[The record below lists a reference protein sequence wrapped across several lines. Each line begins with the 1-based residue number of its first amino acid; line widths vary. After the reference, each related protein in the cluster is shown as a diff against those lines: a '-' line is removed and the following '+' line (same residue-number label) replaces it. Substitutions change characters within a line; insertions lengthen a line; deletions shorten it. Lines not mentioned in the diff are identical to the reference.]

1 MAGHTLSPVD
11 STAHSSSLP
20 QSAHFLDQSLHHMPG
35 LSSGS
40 VHFLEFSALLVSVKL
55 SFLSLVLNLP
65 FADVSILLADALG
78 SSPAWGEVLHV
89 DRDPGCLQGH
99 SVLPSKYKLRT
110 VCARVPF
117 PGRGPVAFRSDFF
130 TVSVTQETAKDTPLH
145 ITLGS

>member
-20 QSAHFLDQSLHHMPG
+20 QSAHLLDQSLHHMPG

-65 FADVSILLADALG
+65 FADVSVLLADAWGPLLPG
-78 SSPAWGEVLHV
+78 VRSCMWTEVRDACKATASSRPNTNRERCVPV
-89 DRDPGCLQGH
+89 CLFLEEDLWL
-99 SVLPSKYKLRT
+99 SV
-110 VCARVPF
+110 
-117 PGRGPVAFRSDFF
+117 
-130 TVSVTQETAKDTPLH
+130 VTSSRCL
-145 ITLGS
+145 